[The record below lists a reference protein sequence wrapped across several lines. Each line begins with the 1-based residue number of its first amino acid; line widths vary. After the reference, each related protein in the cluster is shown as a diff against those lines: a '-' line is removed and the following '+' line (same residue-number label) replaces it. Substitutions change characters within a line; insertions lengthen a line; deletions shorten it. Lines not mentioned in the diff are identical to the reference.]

1 MQISSYKIGIKFHI
15 DPKEM
20 RALDRQM
27 KMLEARFKKF
37 GAGLNKLINF
47 KIGKFDVNQQELN
60 RTMRRAF
67 ELTSARTAFNLDNFR
82 VDQNALNRSVAAAL
96 RRATAA
102 ANGNVRVNA
111 TGTPGDRLTG
121 RHAVAAGGVGGI
133 AARMYGPAIALGFG
147 GYGLARTN
155 RLNQEVISAQLTT
168 QAVTEAAGLQGQGPA
183 AFDWLRQ
190 QGNRIGFSYMD
201 QAQDYNNFLSNSLG
215 AGMSLQGSQDIYLG
229 FAEYA
234 RAMGITPARNKLVM
248 NALSQ
253 MMGKGTV
260 SMEELRRQM
269 AESMPGTM
277 DVFAQAYAEMTGSGL
292 QGQEALSSLYDAIP
306 TGKVK
311 SAEILPI
318 VQRILRER
326 AAPKLDVAMKTS
338 QAQQA
343 RFQNTTADMAILASN
358 SGLEAGFSRLFRAL
372 NDGLKEAGPMIE
384 SLARGFDNVTKGV
397 GSALLVVQSFQR
409 FFQGRDS
416 AIGDMLFPDEQ
427 SREKAFIWLDATRA
441 AFSGIGDVIGMIVD
455 GWKMLFGLINVN
467 SLLSGM
473 TKVANIITNLAGA
486 LVSLSKGDFGAAL
499 EQAKAA
505 GASFADI
512 VTAPGKA
519 GVNAVLGVATEA
531 LGTLDPRVS
540 DPSAT
545 AKPVFK
551 MPWEGTYDPA
561 GYAAKYKGEQKYLGS
576 QAASRY
582 DLPGVSQPLAQGQK
596 AIDLKIDMNVDIKAA
611 NPEDFNKQFQKQFT
625 SVIQETMLQ
634 YSEKE

>member
-1 MQISSYKIGIKFHI
+1 MSI
-15 DPKEM
+15 
-20 RALDRQM
+20 
-27 KMLEARFKKF
+27 F
-37 GAGLNKLINF
+37 G
-47 KIGKFDVNQQELN
+47 
-60 RTMRRAF
+60 
-67 ELTSARTAFNLDNFR
+67 
-82 VDQNALNRSVAAAL
+82 
-96 RRATAA
+96 
-102 ANGNVRVNA
+102 
-111 TGTPGDRLTG
+111 
-121 RHAVAAGGVGGI
+121 
-133 AARMYGPAIALGFG
+133 
-147 GYGLARTN
+147 
-155 RLNQEVISAQLTT
+155 
-168 QAVTEAAGLQGQGPA
+168 
-183 AFDWLRQ
+183 
-190 QGNRIGFSYMD
+190 
-201 QAQDYNNFLSNSLG
+201 
-215 AGMSLQGSQDIYLG
+215 
-229 FAEYA
+229 
-234 RAMGITPARNKLVM
+234 
-248 NALSQ
+248 
-253 MMGKGTV
+253 
-260 SMEELRRQM
+260 
-269 AESMPGTM
+269 
-277 DVFAQAYAEMTGSGL
+277 QAYQEMTGGNL
-292 QGQEALSSLYDAIP
+292 TGQAAIAAIMEAIP
-306 TGKVK
+306 KGNVK
-311 SAEILPI
+311 SADILPL
-318 VQRILRER
+318 VARIMRER

-384 SLARGFDNVTKGV
+384 SLARGFDDVTKGV

-427 SREKAFIWLDATRA
+427 SREKAFIWLEATKA

-486 LVSLSKGDFGAAL
+486 LVSLSKGDFGAVL

-540 DPSAT
+540 DPSAIN
-545 AKPVFK
+545 KPVLK

-582 DLPGVSQPLAQGQK
+582 DLPGISQPLAQGQK

-611 NPEDFNKQFQKQFT
+611 NPEEFNDKFQQQFQ
-625 SVIQETMLQ
+625 SIIQETMLQ